1 MPTIVHTPEESVL
14 ETKINQSRNR
24 AINKNISFYSTH
36 FLKLLQN
43 YNQTLKQ
50 RNEALKTQKTT
61 KFWDPLFID
70 LAEKIW
76 LEKHKY
82 EKEINDKISTEN
94 NIKEHNIRLE
104 IRGKILNQETIIEE
118 LEKTRNKDLKRG
130 FTGIGPHK
138 DLIKYFLND
147 LEVKTSASQG
157 EKTIFFSQLKKAEA
171 EHIKTKNKEP
181 IILLDDILSKLDD
194 RNLEKIILL
203 FKENTQTIITAAN
216 PIETKNYKK
225 LFSTANINQ
234 ININD

>member
-1 MPTIVHTPEESVL
+1 MHTPEEAVL
-14 ETKINQSRNR
+14 ETKINQTRNR
-24 AINKNISFYSTH
+24 SINKNISFYSPY

-50 RNEALKTQKTT
+50 RNEALKTQTPT

-82 EKEINDKISTEN
+82 EKEINEKISTKN
-94 NIKEHNIRLE
+94 NINEYNIKLE
-104 IRGKILNQETIIEE
+104 IRGKILNKETIKEE
-118 LEKTRNKDLKRG
+118 LEKTKKKDLKRG

-147 LEVKTSASQG
+147 LEIKTTASQG

-194 RNLEKIILL
+194 SNLEKIILL

-216 PIETKNYKK
+216 PIDVEKHKK
-225 LFSTANINQ
+225 LFLSTNINQ

>member
-1 MPTIVHTPEESVL
+1 MHTPEEAVL
-14 ETKINQSRNR
+14 ETKINQTRNR
-24 AINKNISFYSTH
+24 SINKNISFYSPY

-50 RNEALKTQKTT
+50 RNEALKTQTPT

-76 LEKHKY
+76 LEKYKY
-82 EKEINDKISTEN
+82 EKEINEKISTKN
-94 NIKEHNIRLE
+94 NINEYNIKLE
-104 IRGKILNQETIIEE
+104 IRGKILNKETIKEE
-118 LEKTRNKDLKRG
+118 LEKTKKKDLKRG

-147 LEVKTSASQG
+147 LEIKTTASQG

-194 RNLEKIILL
+194 SNLEKTTLL

-216 PIETKNYKK
+216 PIDVEKHKK
-225 LFSTANINQ
+225 LFLSTNINQ

>member
-1 MPTIVHTPEESVL
+1 VHTPEEAVL
-14 ETKINQSRNR
+14 ETKINQTRNR
-24 AINKNISFYSTH
+24 SINKNISFYSPY

-50 RNEALKTQKTT
+50 RNEALKTQTPT

-82 EKEINDKISTEN
+82 EKEINEKISTKN
-94 NIKEHNIRLE
+94 NINEYNIKLE
-104 IRGKILNQETIIEE
+104 IRGKILNKETIKEE
-118 LEKTRNKDLKRG
+118 LEKTKKKDLKRG

-147 LEVKTSASQG
+147 LEIKTTASQG

-194 RNLEKIILL
+194 SNLEKIILL

-216 PIETKNYKK
+216 PIDVEKHKK
-225 LFSTANINQ
+225 LFLSTNINQ

>member
-1 MPTIVHTPEESVL
+1 MHTPEEAVL
-14 ETKINQSRNR
+14 ETKINQTRNR
-24 AINKNISFYSTH
+24 SINKNISFYSPY

-50 RNEALKTQKTT
+50 RNEALKTQTPT

-82 EKEINDKISTEN
+82 EKEINEKISTKNNINEN
-94 NIKEHNIRLE
+94 NIKLE
-104 IRGKILNQETIIEE
+104 IRGKILNKETIKEE
-118 LEKTRNKDLKRG
+118 LEKTKKKDLKRG

-147 LEVKTSASQG
+147 LEIKTTASQG

-194 RNLEKIILL
+194 SNLEKTILL
-203 FKENTQTIITAAN
+203 FKENAQTIITAAN
-216 PIETKNYKK
+216 PIDVEKHKK
-225 LFSTANINQ
+225 LFLSTNINQ